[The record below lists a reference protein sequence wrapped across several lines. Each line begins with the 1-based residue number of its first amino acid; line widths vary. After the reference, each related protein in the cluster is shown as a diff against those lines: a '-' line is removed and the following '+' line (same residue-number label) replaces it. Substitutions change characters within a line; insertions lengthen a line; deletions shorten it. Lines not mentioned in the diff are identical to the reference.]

1 MNYNEALQS
10 SLEMQE
16 EIYQLCQKYNMEIVV
31 LTEQDV
37 YATLVR
43 SGVNARKS
51 ERLAKEFWGDE
62 DFRNG
67 IIANFDTYDNVVGL
81 IDWNIVNK
89 D

>member
-1 MNYNEALQS
+1 MMSYNDES
-10 SLEMQE
+10 SIEMQE
-16 EIYQLCQKYNMEIVV
+16 ELYQICQKYNIEIVV

-37 YATLVR
+37 FATLVR
-43 SGVNARKS
+43 SGIATRKS

-81 IDWNIVNK
+81 IDWDIVNK

>member
-1 MNYNEALQS
+1 
-10 SLEMQE
+10 
-16 EIYQLCQKYNMEIVV
+16 
-31 LTEQDV
+31 
-37 YATLVR
+37 VR
-43 SGVNARKS
+43 SGIDARKS